1 MSSLFKNIYGARY
14 CASIIVVFPG
24 KLKNKSNVNSII
36 LVVYIGFFIE
46 ISFYKIIGKA
56 FWKILIFQW
65 GVLFLILRNI
75 DFTVVEP

>member
-1 MSSLFKNIYGARY
+1 MSSLFENIYGVRY

-46 ISFYKIIGKA
+46 ISIFIKSSGKLSR
-56 FWKILIFQW
+56 KS
-65 GVLFLILRNI
+65 
-75 DFTVVEP
+75 

>member
-1 MSSLFKNIYGARY
+1 MSSLFENIYGVRY

-46 ISFYKIIGKA
+46 IS
-56 FWKILIFQW
+56 IL
-65 GVLFLILRNI
+65 
-75 DFTVVEP
+75 